1 MLAMAIFS
9 AVKTNSEIALYFSIP
24 KKMNSRIVLIK
35 YGGNAMLNKDLQE
48 KVVQNVKRVREEGY
62 QVVLVHGG
70 GPFIKSILEEVK
82 IESEFIEGHRKTT
95 PEALKYIEMALKGEV
110 NGQLVNLLNKSGLK
124 AVGLSGKDGNMVIAK
139 KKQMEITENGRLITK
154 DLGQVGEVI
163 RVNTELLQLLL
174 ERGYLPVVTCLASD
188 EEGNDYN
195 VNADLFAG
203 HLAGALKAEH
213 LLMLTNVDGLMR
225 DIKQPESLID
235 RLIVQDLQELY
246 GTVIKG
252 GMIPKL
258 QSCELALE
266 LGVKSTRIVNGTKPE
281 NIYRSIQSNHSIG
294 TEICLQ

>member
-1 MLAMAIFS
+1 
-9 AVKTNSEIALYFSIP
+9 
-24 KKMNSRIVLIK
+24 
-35 YGGNAMLNKDLQE
+35 MLNKDLQE
-48 KVVQNVKRVREEGY
+48 EVVQNVKRVREEGY

-124 AVGLSGKDGNMVIAK
+124 AVGLSGKDGNMVIAR
-139 KKQMEITENGRLITK
+139 KKQMEITENGRLISK

-163 RVNTELLQLLL
+163 RVNTELLELLL
-174 ERGYLPVVTCLASD
+174 ERDYLPVVTCLASD
-188 EEGNDYN
+188 EEGHDYN

-225 DIKQPESLID
+225 DIEQPESLID
-235 RLIVQDLQELY
+235 RLIVRDLKELY

-258 QSCELALE
+258 QSCELALG